1 MDNMYD
7 QTPDMELF
15 ELEEQVVDLQNG
27 LISSYELLSELWV
40 YHPSNP
46 NFINPIALHEKLKL
60 EVEKMEVRI
69 SDLQNRIKALRSTN

>member
-1 MDNMYD
+1 MYD

-46 NFINPIALHEKLKL
+46 NFINPIALHEKVKL
-60 EVEKMEVRI
+60 EVEKMEVKI
-69 SDLQNRIKALRSTN
+69 SDLQNRIKALKSTN

>member
-15 ELEEQVVDLQNG
+15 ELEEHVVDLQNG
-27 LISSYELLSELWV
+27 LISSYELLSELWM

-46 NFINPIALHEKLKL
+46 DFINPIALHENVKL
-60 EVEKMEVRI
+60 EVENMDLRF
-69 SDLQNRIKALRSTN
+69 SDLQNRIDALKSTN

>member
-46 NFINPIALHEKLKL
+46 NFINPIALHEKVKL
-60 EVEKMEVRI
+60 EVEKMEVKI